1 MWFYPGRKQ
10 KEIGKKIS
18 SANGIANYLY
28 YYRFFPLSF
37 FTELRPFLV
46 RSSDDYFTAKK
57 IGGWWQKLNCFLFV
71 M

>member
-37 FTELRPFLV
+37 FTELRPSWL
-46 RSSDDYFTAKK
+46 DLLTTILLLKK
-57 IGGWWQKLNCFLFV
+57 
-71 M
+71 